1 MSYAL
6 LIYSLKAGACLAV
19 FYLFFRLLLS
29 RETFHA
35 FNRLVLLGGVAVS
48 FLLPLCVITVWREL
62 PPLPADWFTGTLPAA
77 ETPQTPGAFDW
88 RKLSGGIYAAGV
100 VVTLLR
106 ILWSLAAVRRLIR
119 RGRCER
125 LDDGTI
131 LVHVTEGMTP
141 FSWGHWV
148 VVSEE
153 DLTGDGAAILAHERA
168 HVRLHHTADL
178 LLIDLAGCLQWFNP
192 AVWLL
197 RRELRTI
204 HEYEA
209 DEAVLRSG
217 VDLRSYQLL
226 LVRRAAGGRELPIAN
241 HFNPGKLKKRIAM
254 MLQKRSSRRARARIL
269 LLLPLVG
276 LALGA
281 FARTRYVIPDE
292 KETKEVRTVR
302 IEGSRISTSGIEGH
316 PLILVDG
323 ERVGSLDS
331 IPPGQIASVTVRK
344 DSLARA
350 TYGEEARDGVILV
363 TLRKS
368 GKEATGAAADSL
380 AGAHAWIESSS
391 DGTTRRITLSR
402 SPSTLSG
409 STSASEG
416 QPTVLVDGKPFHG
429 DLNTLSPDR
438 IARITV
444 YKGANVPEEYRRY
457 VGTGTQDLIVI
468 EIKSSEPY
476 SFDDGYFRSDAWKR
490 AQKRLSDLENYF
502 ESDAWKEAQKRL
514 SELDADDAEWKEVQK
529 RLSELNPDNAE
540 WKEAQKRLSELG
552 TYFQSDEWQEAQ
564 RRLRQLPD
572 RMLPPSESAAPGTEP
587 DPRVSYNTIVGGRG
601 GMVVTGPEVMS
612 KSRTEEGRSVSIARG
627 RVTADF
633 SEIDEADYRI
643 EIDGRPATMAD
654 LERIEPGK
662 IRRVESTSPDA
673 ASNRK
678 GLLRVRTRK

>member
-1 MSYAL
+1 MSYAF

-35 FNRLVLLGGVAVS
+35 FNRRVLLGGVAVS

-62 PPLPADWFTGTLPAA
+62 PPLPAGLLTGVEPAA
-77 ETPQTPGAFDW
+77 ETPQAPGAFDW
-88 RKLSGGIYAAGV
+88 RKLLGGIYAAGV

-125 LDDGTI
+125 LDDGTL
-131 LVHVTEGMTP
+131 LVHVTEGKTP
-141 FSWGHWV
+141 FSWGRWV
-148 VVSEE
+148 VVSQE
-153 DLTGDGAAILAHERA
+153 DLTGDGAAILAHEQA

-197 RRELRTI
+197 LRELRTI

-226 LVRRAAGGRELPIAN
+226 LVRRAAGGRTIQVAN
-241 HFNPGKLKKRIAM
+241 HFNPSKLKKRIAM
-254 MLQKRSSRRARARIL
+254 MLQKRSPRRARARVL

-281 FARTRYVIPDE
+281 FARTRYVVPDE

-302 IEGSRISTSGIEGH
+302 IEGSRITTSGIEGH

-323 ERVGSLDS
+323 ERVASLDS
-331 IPPGQIASVTVRK
+331 IRPGEIASVTVRK

-368 GKEATGAAADSL
+368 GQEAPGASADSL
-380 AGAHAWIESSS
+380 AGAHTWIESSS
-391 DGTTRRITLSR
+391 DGTTRRITLSG
-402 SPSTLSG
+402 SPSALSG
-409 STSASEG
+409 STSVPEG
-416 QPTVLVDGKPFHG
+416 QPAILIDGKSFHG
-429 DLNTLSPDR
+429 DLSTLSPDR

-444 YKGANVPEEYRRY
+444 YKGANLPEEYRWY
-457 VGTGTQDLIVI
+457 VGSGTQGLIVI
-468 EIKSSEPY
+468 ES
-476 SFDDGYFRSDAWKR
+476 RNTA
-490 AQKRLSDLENYF
+490 
-502 ESDAWKEAQKRL
+502 
-514 SELDADDAEWKEVQK
+514 AE
-529 RLSELNPDNAE
+529 
-540 WKEAQKRLSELG
+540 
-552 TYFQSDEWQEAQ
+552 TT
-564 RRLRQLPD
+564 
-572 RMLPPSESAAPGTEP
+572 SAS
-587 DPRVSYNTIVGGRG
+587 RYNTIVGGRG
-601 GMVVTGPEVMS
+601 GMVITGPEVMS
-612 KSRTEEGRSVSIARG
+612 KSRVREGRPVTVARG

-633 SEIDEADYRI
+633 SEVDEAAYRI

-654 LERIEPGK
+654 LKRIEPGK
-662 IRRVESTSPDA
+662 IRRVETTPPDA
-673 ASNRK
+673 ASGRK
-678 GLLRVRTRK
+678 GLLRVRTRR

>member
-1 MSYAL
+1 MSYAF

-35 FNRLVLLGGVAVS
+35 FNRRVLLGGVAVS

-62 PPLPADWFTGTLPAA
+62 PSLPADLLTGVEPAA
-77 ETPQTPGAFDW
+77 ETPQAPGAFDW
-88 RKLSGGIYAAGV
+88 RRLLGGIYAAGA

-106 ILWSLAAVRRLIR
+106 NLWSLAAVRRLIR

-125 LDDGTI
+125 LDDSTR
-131 LVHVTEGMTP
+131 LVHVTEGKTP
-141 FSWGHWV
+141 FSWGRWV

-226 LVRRAAGGRELPIAN
+226 LVRRAAGGRELLVAN
-241 HFNPGKLKKRIAM
+241 HFNPSKLKKRIAM
-254 MLQKRSSRRARARIL
+254 MLQKRSPRRARARVL

-281 FARTRYVIPDE
+281 FARTRYVVPDE

-302 IEGSRISTSGIEGH
+302 IEGSRITTSGIEGH

-323 ERVGSLDS
+323 ERVASLDS
-331 IPPGQIASVTVRK
+331 IRPEQIVSVTVRK

-368 GKEATGAAADSL
+368 GQEAPGASADSL
-380 AGAHAWIESSS
+380 AGAHTWIESSA
-391 DGTTRRITLSR
+391 DGTTRRITLSG
-402 SPSTLSG
+402 SPSALSG
-409 STSASEG
+409 STSAPEG

-444 YKGANVPEEYRRY
+444 YKGANLPEEYRRY
-457 VGTGTQDLIVI
+457 VGSGTQGLIVI
-468 EIKSSEPY
+468 ES
-476 SFDDGYFRSDAWKR
+476 R
-490 AQKRLSDLENYF
+490 N
-502 ESDAWKEAQKRL
+502 
-514 SELDADDAEWKEVQK
+514 
-529 RLSELNPDNAE
+529 
-540 WKEAQKRLSELG
+540 
-552 TYFQSDEWQEAQ
+552 
-564 RRLRQLPD
+564 
-572 RMLPPSESAAPGTEP
+572 SAMDTISTS
-587 DPRVSYNTIVGGRG
+587 RYNTVVGGRG

-612 KSRTEEGRSVSIARG
+612 KSRVREGRPVTVARG

-654 LERIEPGK
+654 LKRIEPGK
-662 IRRVESTSPDA
+662 IRRVETTPPDA
-673 ASNRK
+673 ASDRK
-678 GLLRVRTRK
+678 GILRVRTRR

>member
-35 FNRLVLLGGVAVS
+35 FNRRVLLGGVAVS

-62 PPLPADWFTGTLPAA
+62 PPLPTGLLTGAEPAA
-77 ETPQTPGAFDW
+77 ETPQAPGAFDW
-88 RKLSGGIYAAGV
+88 QRLLGGIYAAGA

-125 LDDGTI
+125 LDDGTR
-131 LVHVTEGMTP
+131 LVHVTEGKTP
-141 FSWGHWV
+141 FSWGRWV
-148 VVSEE
+148 VVSQE

-226 LVRRAAGGRELPIAN
+226 LVRRAAGGRTIQVAN
-241 HFNPGKLKKRIAM
+241 HFNPSKLKKRIAM
-254 MLQKRSSRRARARIL
+254 MLQKRSPRRARSRVL

-281 FARTRYVIPDE
+281 FARTRYVVPDE

-302 IEGSRISTSGIEGH
+302 IEGSRITTSGIEGH

-323 ERVGSLDS
+323 ERVASLDS
-331 IPPGQIASVTVRK
+331 IRPGEIASVTVRK

-368 GKEATGAAADSL
+368 GQEAPGASADSL
-380 AGAHAWIESSS
+380 AGAHTWIESSS
-391 DGTTRRITLSR
+391 DGTTRRITLSG
-402 SPSTLSG
+402 SPSALSG
-409 STSASEG
+409 STSAPEG
-416 QPTVLVDGKPFHG
+416 QPAILIDGKPFHG
-429 DLNTLSPDR
+429 DLSTLSPDR
-438 IARITV
+438 IGRITV
-444 YKGANVPEEYRRY
+444 YKGANLPEEYRQY
-457 VGTGTQDLIVI
+457 VGSGTQGLIVI
-468 EIKSSEPY
+468 ESRNPV
-476 SFDDGYFRSDAWKR
+476 
-490 AQKRLSDLENYF
+490 
-502 ESDAWKEAQKRL
+502 
-514 SELDADDAEWKEVQK
+514 ADTTSV
-529 RLSELNPDNAE
+529 
-540 WKEAQKRLSELG
+540 
-552 TYFQSDEWQEAQ
+552 
-564 RRLRQLPD
+564 
-572 RMLPPSESAAPGTEP
+572 
-587 DPRVSYNTIVGGRG
+587 PRYNTIVGGRG

-612 KSRTEEGRSVSIARG
+612 KSRDREGRPVTVARG

-654 LERIEPGK
+654 LKRIEPGK
-662 IRRVESTSPDA
+662 IRRVETTPPDA
-673 ASNRK
+673 ASGRK
-678 GLLRVRTRK
+678 GLLRVRTRR

>member
-35 FNRLVLLGGVAVS
+35 FNRRVLLGGVAVS

-62 PPLPADWFTGTLPAA
+62 PPLPAGLLTGVEPAA
-77 ETPQTPGAFDW
+77 ETPQAPGAFDW
-88 RKLSGGIYAAGV
+88 RKLLGGIYAAGA

-119 RGRCER
+119 LGRCER
-125 LDDGTI
+125 LDDGTR
-131 LVHVTEGMTP
+131 LVHVTEGKTP
-141 FSWGHWV
+141 FSWGRWV
-148 VVSEE
+148 VVSQE

-217 VDLRSYQLL
+217 VDQRSYQLL
-226 LVRRAAGGRELPIAN
+226 LVRRAAGGRELPVAN
-241 HFNPGKLKKRIAM
+241 HFNPSKLKKRIAM
-254 MLQKRSSRRARARIL
+254 MLQKRSPRRARARVL

-281 FARTRYVIPDE
+281 FARTRYVVPDE
-292 KETKEVRTVR
+292 KEVRTVR
-302 IEGSRISTSGIEGH
+302 IEGSRITTSGIEGH

-323 ERVGSLDS
+323 ERVASLDS
-331 IPPGQIASVTVRK
+331 IRPGEIVSVTVRK

-363 TLRKS
+363 TLRES
-368 GKEATGAAADSL
+368 GKETPGASADSL
-380 AGAHAWIESSS
+380 AGAHTWIESTS
-391 DGTTRRITLSR
+391 DGTTRRITLSG

-409 STSASEG
+409 STSAPEG
-416 QPTVLVDGKPFHG
+416 QPAILIDGKPFHG
-429 DLNTLSPDR
+429 NLNTLSPDR

-444 YKGANVPEEYRRY
+444 YKGANLPEEYRQY
-457 VGTGTQDLIVI
+457 VGSGTQGLIVI
-468 EIKSSEPY
+468 ESRNP
-476 SFDDGYFRSDAWKR
+476 A
-490 AQKRLSDLENYF
+490 
-502 ESDAWKEAQKRL
+502 
-514 SELDADDAEWKEVQK
+514 AD
-529 RLSELNPDNAE
+529 
-540 WKEAQKRLSELG
+540 
-552 TYFQSDEWQEAQ
+552 TT
-564 RRLRQLPD
+564 
-572 RMLPPSESAAPGTEP
+572 SA
-587 DPRVSYNTIVGGRG
+587 PRYNTVVGGRG

-612 KSRTEEGRSVSIARG
+612 KSRVREGRPVTVARG

-643 EIDGRPATMAD
+643 EIDGHPAAMAD
-654 LERIEPGK
+654 LKRIESGK
-662 IRRVESTSPDA
+662 IRRVETTPPDA
-673 ASNRK
+673 ASGRK
-678 GLLRVRTRK
+678 GILRVRTRR